1 MAWINSPNCLE
12 TGTAGG
18 LLFFQLLR
26 RPLSQIIV
34 SCPSGL
40 RKLADSQ
47 ITRGDRYANPFKRI
61 AVSTGIPAE
70 TFQMA
75 IHYPLANS
83 GKEICSHIQ

>member
-1 MAWINSPNCLE
+1 MVWIKSPNFRE
-12 TGTAGG
+12 ASTAGG

-26 RPLSQIIV
+26 RPLSQIIA

-47 ITRGDRYANPFKRI
+47 LTRGDRKANPFKRI

-75 IHYPLANS
+75 IPLQTIYWLLH
-83 GKEICSHIQ
+83 K